1 MYALPYAL
9 PCCAVINF
17 NLQHFATLKSFIPLS
32 KRWIADKF
40 YKIFLIEKHPKNIME
55 KLHNGLLEH
64 ATLPYRK
71 PYIKTRSILKM
82 SLTPEQAKTIK
93 AIIEEELTRDFDQK
107 RLHPY
112 SRLKHLTGIIFY
124 KIDNL
129 DVKP

>member
-1 MYALPYAL
+1 
-9 PCCAVINF
+9 
-17 NLQHFATLKSFIPLS
+17 
-32 KRWIADKF
+32 
-40 YKIFLIEKHPKNIME
+40 ME

>member
-1 MYALPYAL
+1 
-9 PCCAVINF
+9 
-17 NLQHFATLKSFIPLS
+17 
-32 KRWIADKF
+32 
-40 YKIFLIEKHPKNIME
+40 
-55 KLHNGLLEH
+55 
-64 ATLPYRK
+64 
-71 PYIKTRSILKM
+71 M